1 MPRYVILLHEVPP
14 GHKIAGG
21 RGTHWDLMLEQDGAL
36 RTWALAAE
44 PCGELSTEA
53 ERLPDHR
60 LAYLDY
66 EGPVSGDRGIVSKW
80 DAGEYE
86 WLAETADR
94 VVVRLAGRSGTRE
107 VTLRQVP
114 DGNAHFWI
122 ASFSFAP
129 IRGSSSRGPLSPGSS
144 SSSS

>member
-14 GHKIAGG
+14 GHEVAGG
-21 RGTHWDLMLEQDGAL
+21 RGTHWDLMLEQAATL
-36 RTWALAAE
+36 RTWALAEEPRAE
-44 PCGELSTEA
+44 GRIQA
-53 ERLPDHR
+53 EQLPEHR

-66 EGPVSGDRGIVSKW
+66 EGPVSGNRGSVTQW

-86 WLAETADR
+86 TLADSQGRLEIRLDGRGGTRYLALTHDADR
-94 VVVRLAGRSGTRE
+94 G
-107 VTLRQVP
+107 
-114 DGNAHFWI
+114 DHFWI

-129 IRGSSSRGPLSPGSS
+129 IRGVASPPGNSS